1 MTDTST
7 QRKKYEANFARSFL
21 IPEERERFIRVTA
34 NRKLPP
40 KPNQNSTKRRAK
52 FRTMLSGLKYL
63 LARDNESIK
72 HYPAVPGAKL
82 LKQLLDLG
90 APRVCYVL
98 SLSPNWD
105 GQFRSLEKFVPEL
118 SEESTG
124 TSLIICIPESLA
136 FYYHGE
142 ISDLSTILYRTKY
155 PKNKG

>member
-1 MTDTST
+1 MTDATT
-7 QRKKYEANFARSFL
+7 KRKKYEANSARSFL
-21 IPEERERFIRVTA
+21 IPEERERFIRATA
-34 NRKLPP
+34 NRRLPP
-40 KPNQNSTKRRAK
+40 KLDQKSIKRRAK
-52 FRTMLSGLKYL
+52 FRTMLSGLEYS

-90 APRVCYVL
+90 TPRVCYVL

-105 GQFRSLEKFVPEL
+105 GQFKSLKEFVPEL

-124 TSLIICIPESLA
+124 TSLIICIPESIA

-155 PKNKG
+155 PPKKG